1 MMPFLLEGERVR
13 RLLHLENEN
22 LSRQSEWKHLINSFI
37 DELEFRQ
44 LPLILNHRI
53 DFVASIY
60 FETCTG
66 AK

>member
-1 MMPFLLEGERVR
+1 MMPFLLEGERVS
-13 RLLHLENEN
+13 LLHLENEN

-37 DELEFRQ
+37 DQLEFRQ
-44 LPLILNHRI
+44 LLLLILNHRI